1 MDKLQG
7 LQELVRGNKMKE
19 LNIKKPLRVSVTISG
34 DLYSRLVIKS
44 FMEGRSV
51 SNLCAY
57 LIERGMINEKDP
69 D

>member
-7 LQELVRGNKMKE
+7 LQKLVRGNQMKE

-34 DLYSRLVIKS
+34 DLYSRLVIKF

-51 SNLCAY
+51 SNLCA
-57 LIERGMINEKDP
+57 
-69 D
+69 